1 MKKLTT
7 LGIGPKIGMVALP
20 YAALAILLSI
30 YFSPTFAF
38 SVQFA
43 KQILIAGIVVT
54 SIGFLFYVV
63 TVVMLMKGV
72 KNTKL
77 MTAGT
82 YFLCQNPLYASMIL
96 LLIPGLSLLLNSWL
110 ILTTSLVAYIMFKI
124 NIHTEYAE
132 MEAFFGEPYRE
143 YRKTTPEL
151 FPFPFKKIFGNN

>member
-1 MKKLTT
+1 MKKLTMM
-7 LGIGPKIGMVALP
+7 GIGPKIGIVAMP
-20 YAALAILLSI
+20 YAALTILLTL
-30 YFSPTFAF
+30 YFFPTFVF
-38 SVQFA
+38 SIQFA
-43 KQILIAGIVVT
+43 KPILIAGTVVT
-54 SIGFLFYVV
+54 SIGFLFYIV
-63 TVVMLMKGV
+63 TVVLLMNGV

-77 MTAGT
+77 MTTGT

-132 MEAFFGEPYRE
+132 VEEFFGDSYRE

-151 FPFPFKKIFGNN
+151 FPFPIKKIFGQ